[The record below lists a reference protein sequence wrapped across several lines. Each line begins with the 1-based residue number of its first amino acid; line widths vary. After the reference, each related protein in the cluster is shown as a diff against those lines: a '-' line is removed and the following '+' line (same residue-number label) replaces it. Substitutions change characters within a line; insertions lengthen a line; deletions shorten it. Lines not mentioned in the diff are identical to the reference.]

1 MLRSVKTVGELM
13 DVAMMNGFAMED
25 YEADRILS
33 YMEGHGYAIMADEK
47 GTTYRFDMDSGQ
59 PYDEEEPEY
68 YTLSEVV
75 DFCINANE
83 ELTDDL
89 NIPFGMTRATYLEEL
104 QDDAAILEELN
115 RRLN

>member
-1 MLRSVKTVGELM
+1 MLKSVKTAEELM

-47 GTTYRFDMDSGQ
+47 GTTYRFDMDSGR

-68 YTLSEVV
+68 YTLREFV

-83 ELTDDL
+83 ELTNDL
-89 NIPFGMTRATYLEEL
+89 VVPYGATRESYLEEL
-104 QDDAAILEELN
+104 KEDAAVLDGISS
-115 RRLN
+115 RLG